1 MPNPPKDLY
10 AVLGV
15 LRNAS
20 QNQIK
25 RAYLKAVKKLHPD
38 VNDLPGQTEIF
49 HEVQHAYDILS
60 NPEKR
65 SQYDS
70 SLPAEPQSERPPVKI
85 RIQYSRSS
93 IPRQDQPQMVYV
105 LVDISPADNAAK
117 TSVPPLNVSLVLD
130 CSTSMQGQKLDM
142 VKATA
147 IQIMRRLRPQDIFSV
162 VAFSDRAEVVIP
174 AMRATELLRYENRI
188 HALHPSGGTEI
199 FQGLAAGYDE
209 VRRYINP
216 ANVNHIILLTD
227 GRTYGDEEA
236 CLKLAEDAAM
246 LGVGI
251 SGLGIG
257 HEWNDQFIDTLVKNT
272 GGVSLFV
279 SDPQKIQEI
288 LLEKFHHLSSA
299 YAESVSLDFEPASDS
314 ELLYCFRLKP
324 EPGPLEPKGPIQ
336 LGAIP
341 RDESLSILMEIRV
354 NSLSKAFKT
363 VEFINGFLT
372 TTLTGAGNT
381 QLVPLTM
388 QLPIADE
395 LFSEPPPQAIVQA
408 LSQLTLYRMQ
418 ERARAEVDEGNYEK
432 ATQYLRSLA
441 SHLMSQGERAL
452 AKTVLFEAE
461 HIERKQTFSSDGD
474 KAIKYGTRALIIAPP
489 EKIA

>member
-1 MPNPPKDLY
+1 MPPSPKDLY
-10 AVLGV
+10 AILGV

-38 VNDLPGQTEIF
+38 VNELPGQTEMF
-49 HEVQHAYDILS
+49 HEVQQAYEILS
-60 NPEKR
+60 DPEKR

-70 SLPAEPQSERPPVKI
+70 ALPPAPQEERPPVKV
-85 RIQYSRSS
+85 RVQYSRTS
-93 IPRQDQPQMVYV
+93 IPRQDQPQMVYA
-105 LVDISPADNAAK
+105 LVDISPAEHAAK
-117 TSVPPLNVSLVLD
+117 ASAPPLNVSLVLD

-147 IQIMRRLRPQDIFSV
+147 IQIMRRLRPQDVFSV
-162 VAFSDRAEVVIP
+162 VSFSDRAEVIIP

-199 FQGLAAGYDE
+199 YQGLSAGYDE
-209 VRRYINP
+209 VRRYYNP
-216 ANVNHIILLTD
+216 ASVNHIILLTD
-227 GRTYGDEEA
+227 GRTYGDEDA
-236 CLKLAEDAAM
+236 CLKLADDAAA

-257 HEWNDQFIDTLVKNT
+257 HEWNDQFIDALVKNT
-272 GGVSLFV
+272 GGVSMFV

-288 LLEKFHHLSSA
+288 LLKKFHHLSSA
-299 YAESVSLDFEPASDS
+299 YAENVSLDFEPATDT
-314 ELLYCFRLKP
+314 ELLYCFRIKP
-324 EPGPLEPKGPIQ
+324 EPGPLDPKGPIA
-336 LGAIP
+336 LGVIP
-341 RDESLSILMEIRV
+341 RDGALSVMMEIRV
-354 NSLSKAFKT
+354 NSLSRAFKT
-363 VEFINGFLT
+363 IEFLNG
-372 TTLTGAGNT
+372 TLTVTVTGEGSAHPM
-381 QLVPLTM
+381 PLTL

-395 LFSEPPPQAIVQA
+395 IFPEPPPQAIIQA

-441 SHLMSQGERAL
+441 SHLMAQGERSL

-461 HIERKQTFSSDGD
+461 HIERKQTFSNDGD
-474 KAIKYGTRALIIAPP
+474 KAIKYGTRALIIRPP
-489 EKIA
+489 EK